1 MKKMYQL
8 CVMGCMMVCMFILG
22 GCANKID
29 SLSEANSSIVNTTS
43 FQLSVYDKY
52 KLNEDES
59 SENEKYFEND
69 NSRTVILVYDA
80 LAENANL
87 KANVDFYKR
96 NLTESYGISESE
108 IEATICPV
116 TNHNDC
122 YYLTWNYLQDNHNY
136 VAVSYM
142 IYEKGTILFLTETSF
157 ETDKKTMDAELL
169 EMVQTVRYTGDYHL
183 PSKEEYPF
191 TVENSYARITVNE
204 GFVSLQAIQ
213 AAMESEKQYVTDSN
227 TIVVRYAAADDYNKG
242 MISKFSVEYLE
253 EQQNSL
259 KMQAE
264 EAYKHFQ
271 DLQEDGGFEAPTIE
285 DSLDKTGNK
294 TVDDNMD
301 SSTVYKVSVKTN
313 DEAAQMINRY
323 YIEIY
328 GNKFCIS
335 ISYPLEDEAAMRDMY
350 QLFKDVEFLT
360 QNGAEEKNTNNGN
373 EMSEATTADDSES
386 VTNQPEVSTTESET
400 TENPTENSATKITLS
415 GKPDDIFVAEADCYT
430 ENDEIVMYFQK
441 GITIKGDMLEIA
453 NKVMND
459 LCETTGL
466 HFNKNYDSD
475 EIYEFMDMYFAP
487 GIFTEI
493 NSDESKI
500 NILVVNLGDAVE
512 WASDNNAIL
521 DQSDFDYDTSF
532 YAALYHELSHVLQ
545 FRNGVSLGSMMD
557 EGFATYI
564 ENKTRLSHNIPA
576 WTAAQYYFPASGGF
590 DESLISGGEE
600 TFSYMFDDIDTN
612 YQYGFRFITFLY
624 ETYGEDIFADI
635 LAEATKTKFS
645 SSYDENNMEASVKAN
660 SQQLLK
666 IIKSVTTKNA
676 LSDFS
681 QWYDDN
687 WAALGQEYM
696 EEVNA
701 LGQ

>member
-1 MKKMYQL
+1 MKKIYRL
-8 CVMGCMMVCMFILG
+8 FVMGCMLVCMLMLG
-22 GCANKID
+22 GCADKTD

-43 FQLSVYDKY
+43 FSLSVYNKY

-59 SENEKYFEND
+59 SENEKHFEND

-87 KANVDFYKR
+87 KANVDFYKK
-96 NLTESYGISESE
+96 NLAESYGISESE
-108 IEATICPV
+108 IEATVCPV
-116 TNHNDC
+116 NNHNDC

-142 IYEKGTILFLTETSF
+142 IYEEGTILFLTETGF

-169 EMVQTVRYTGDYHL
+169 EMVQTVKYTGDYHL

-191 TVENSYARITVNE
+191 TVENSYARVTVNE
-204 GFVSLQAIQ
+204 GFVSPQAIQ
-213 AAMESEKQYVTDSN
+213 AAMESEKQYITDSN

-253 EQQNSL
+253 EQHDSL

-264 EAYKHFQ
+264 EAYKHYQ
-271 DLQEDGGFEAPTIE
+271 DLQENGGFEAPTIE
-285 DSLDKTGNK
+285 ELRGGTGNE
-294 TVDDNMD
+294 TADDNMD
-301 SSTVYKVSVKTN
+301 SSTGYKVSVKTN

-350 QLFKDVEFLT
+350 QLFRDVESLT
-360 QNGAEEKNTNNGN
+360 QAGNEHQNTENGN
-373 EMSEATTADDSES
+373 ETSE
-386 VTNQPEVSTTESET
+386 VT
-400 TENPTENSATKITLS
+400 TENSATKITLS
-415 GKPDDIFVAEADCYT
+415 GKSDDIFVAEADCYT

-453 NKVMND
+453 NTVMND
-459 LCETTGL
+459 LCENTGF
-466 HFNKNYDSD
+466 HFNKNYDSG
-475 EIYEFMDMYFAP
+475 EMYEFMDMYFAP
-487 GIFTEI
+487 GIFVEI
-493 NSDESKI
+493 NSDELKI

-512 WASDNNAIL
+512 WADGNNAIL
-521 DQSDFDYDTSF
+521 DQSDFDYDNGG
-532 YAALYHELSHVLQ
+532 YATLYHELSHVLQ
-545 FRNGVSLGSMMD
+545 FRNGVNLGSMMD
-557 EGFATYI
+557 EGFAAYT

-576 WTAAQYYFPASGGF
+576 WTAAQYYFPAEF

-600 TFSYMFDDIDTN
+600 TFSYMFDESDAN

-624 ETYGEDIFADI
+624 ETYGEDIYADI
-635 LAEATKTKFS
+635 LAEATKMNFS
-645 SSYDENNMEASVKAN
+645 SGYDENNKETSIKAN

-666 IIKSVTTKNA
+666 IIKSVTTKNV
-676 LSDFS
+676 LSDFI
-681 QWYDDN
+681 QWYNDN
-687 WAALGQEYM
+687 WAVLGQEYM
-696 EEVNA
+696 EQVNE
-701 LGQ
+701 LEQ